1 MTRRPLRILALTITD
16 ATEGCTFA
24 RLITPL
30 QTLKAQ
36 GKVEY
41 ELRSFSPTRAAS
53 FRSTLRELSYW
64 DVIWVQRPHHYSALL
79 FMREA
84 QRLGKP
90 VLVDAD
96 DWILDLPLVAPDSA
110 LVTRSC
116 RETIRLAFRAAT
128 AVSVSTQV
136 IADRCAALGVE
147 AHVLPNAIDCRKFTR
162 EPRSSNNDVCTIA
175 FCGSISHHD
184 DVRLIMPALRA
195 LLVKASNRV
204 RVVSVG
210 CPLPELQGFQGYT
223 HHAQVA
229 ATEYPRLL
237 SQLRVDIGLAP
248 LYDNA
253 FTRAKSDIKYL
264 EYSATGAATIASR
277 VVPYAASICADRGVT
292 VDANTPEAWSL
303 AIQQMTDGVPARQ
316 DMAANAYAW
325 VQKERSVAVMADRWY
340 MLFQHYADAYHT
352 SGVPYG
358 QCLGSTSSKH
368 ALANII
374 LHELPHDAMQVRRV
388 VAQRTRFGAT
398 IWNGASG
405 T

>member
-16 ATEGCTFA
+16 ASEGCTFA

-30 QTLKAQ
+30 QTLETQ
-36 GKVEY
+36 RKVEY
-41 ELRSFSPTRAAS
+41 ELRSFSPTQATS
-53 FRSTLRELSYW
+53 FGSTLRELARW

-96 DWILDLPLVAPDSA
+96 DWILDLPLVAPDAA

-128 AVSVSTQV
+128 AVTVSTQV
-136 IADRCAALGVE
+136 IADRCNAVGVE
-147 AHVLPNAIDCRKFTR
+147 AHVLPNAVNCQKFTR
-162 EPRSSNNDVCTIA
+162 EPRSSDNGITTIA

-184 DVRLIMPALRA
+184 DVRLIVPALQR
-195 LLVKASNRV
+195 LLIEASNRV

-237 SQLRVDIGLAP
+237 SRLRVDIGLAP

-264 EYSATGAATIASR
+264 EYSATGAATIASP
-277 VVPYAASICADRGVT
+277 VVPYAASIHVDRGII
-292 VDANTPEAWSL
+292 VDINTPEAWSL
-303 AIQQMTDGVPARQ
+303 AIQRMIDEVPTRQ
-316 DMAANAYAW
+316 DIAANAYAW
-325 VQKERSVAVMADRWY
+325 VQKDRSVTAMADRWY
-340 MLFQHYADAYHT
+340 TLFQHYADVYRTH
-352 SGVPYG
+352 GVTYG
-358 QCLGSTSSKH
+358 QCLSSTRSRH
-368 ALANII
+368 ALVNII
-374 LHELPHDAMQVRRV
+374 LDSVLSSGGKATV
-388 VAQRTRFGAT
+388 V
-398 IWNGASG
+398 SYLY
-405 T
+405 